1 MSSKFRE
8 IVAFENTNSVIFVE
22 MNHSFW
28 KMWEVFLWKIHNKP
42 SFMIKKTKDIG
53 KSYAFCVLCF
63 SDSKAQRKGHRM
75 NKPNP

>member
-28 KMWEVFLWKIHNKP
+28 KMWEVFLWKNHNKP
-42 SFMIKKTKDIG
+42 SFMIKKTKSIG
-53 KSYAFCVLCF
+53 KPLCLLRSMF
-63 SDSKAQRKGHRM
+63 FRQQGAEKRT
-75 NKPNP
+75 